1 MTTETT
7 KTVKPSF
14 SIRNNELIDKVK
26 TAMELHNIKSN
37 GEFMETAINLLPLLN
52 VIQAK
57 GLTIE
62 QASERLNRDENIVT
76 IVQTVRKGA
85 NDKPFDLLLN
95 QIMNYNL
102 ECKEQ
107 QFKIAL
113 TPSIF
118 YKIIGGNVKAIQG
131 LFESNI
137 EAIDKHN
144 ADMELDENWNR
155 KLAKRVDT
163 DLYSWIKKTVGYNA

>member
-1 MTTETT
+1 MTTKESKALNFRVTDESDINT
-7 KTVKPSF
+7 IKS
-14 SIRNNELIDKVK
+14 
-26 TAMELHNIKSN
+26 AMELHNIKGN
-37 GEFMETAINLLPLLN
+37 KEFMETTINLLPLLN

-62 QASERLNRDENIVT
+62 QAIERLNRDENIVT

-85 NDKPFDLLLN
+85 NEKPFDLLLN
-95 QIMNYNL
+95 QIINYNL

-118 YKIIGGNVKAIQG
+118 YKIIGGNVKAIQT
-131 LFESNI
+131 LFE
-137 EAIDKHN
+137 AKLADIDKHN
-144 ADMELDENWNR
+144 KDMGLDDNWNR

-163 DLYSWIKKTVGYNA
+163 DLYSWIKKTVGYNV

>member
-1 MTTETT
+1 MTAKESKALNFRVTDESDINTI
-7 KTVKPSF
+7 KS
-14 SIRNNELIDKVK
+14 
-26 TAMELHNIKSN
+26 AMELHNIKGN
-37 GEFMETAINLLPLLN
+37 KEFMETAINLLPLLN

-118 YKIIGGNVKAIQG
+118 YKIIGGNVKAIQA
-131 LFESNI
+131 LFETNI

-144 ADMELDENWNR
+144 ADMGLDDNWNR